1 MLTLKRLSTS
11 PMGLA
16 SVRVSLPAKRSP
28 TGFALELSVTMSDPE
43 SPPSLKSPGVM
54 PIWFSKVAD
63 FAQLNGPFV
72 SKQTSTVTFTSDTSP

>member
-11 PMGLA
+11 LIGFA

-28 TGFALELSVTMSDPE
+28 TGFALELSVTISEPE

-54 PIWFSKVAD
+54 PI
-63 FAQLNGPFV
+63 
-72 SKQTSTVTFTSDTSP
+72 